1 MSAGGRA
8 WRHTLIFIPLSV
20 QAERLRR
27 VSVTIVVRLWR
38 IIYRTAPERVIASH
52 SRLWNPLICD
62 AGEETK
68 RASLCERGIHRPGS
82 DHATLFL
89 ARLLLL
95 LLLLL
100 LQGGRSGGR
109 HQES

>member
-1 MSAGGRA
+1 MPAGGWA

-38 IIYRTAPERVIASH
+38 IIHRTAPKRVIASH
-52 SRLWNPLICD
+52 SRLWNPLIRD
-62 AGEETK
+62 ARQKTEG
-68 RASLCERGIHRPGS
+68 ASLRKRGVHRPGS
-82 DHATLFL
+82 DHATLLL

-95 LLLLL
+95 LLL
-100 LQGGRSGGR
+100 QGRRSGGR